1 MKVSDGLLYQANQFS
16 RTRSFSLNNTL
27 KDELAKIYYDLGHGV
42 LNKQCAT
49 CVRIAMDRL
58 NYELLRGELPALC
71 QNIDV
76 KPTVHFIGV
85 KQKTFN
91 ELRTEAKEKGFKAT
105 RTTTRED
112 IETFLKN
119 D

>member
-1 MKVSDGLLYQANQFS
+1 MKVSNSLLYQANQFS
-16 RTRSFSLNNTL
+16 RTRSFSLNMEL
-27 KDELAKIYYDLGHGV
+27 KNELAKIYHELGHGV
-42 LNKQCAT
+42 LNKNCGT

-112 IETFLKN
+112 IETFLNN